1 MAKDEWVGETF
12 LNRILGLRPAA
23 RPSDESLV
31 LEESAG
37 EYRAPSPL
45 RTQTVVQRLSQ
56 GLPASSFVVLCDAFQ
71 LPQDRMA
78 EAVNIAPRTLAR
90 RKVFKPDESERIFR
104 FGRIFQDAVDLFDGK
119 VDEAREWLKQPQ
131 FGLGGAV
138 PLEFARTEPG
148 AQEVR
153 ALIARLNEGIF
164 A

>member
-1 MAKDEWVGETF
+1 MAKNEWTEETF

-23 RPSDESLV
+23 PRNDGALAF
-31 LEESAG
+31 EEPVA
-37 EYRAPSPL
+37 EYQAPSTL
-45 RTQTVVQRLSQ
+45 RTQTVVQRLLK
-56 GLPASSFVVLCDAFQ
+56 GLPVSSFAVLCDAFQ

-78 EAVNIAPRTLAR
+78 EAVSIAPRTLAR
-90 RKVFKPDESERIFR
+90 RKIFKPDESERIFR
-104 FGRIFQDAVDLFDGK
+104 FGRIFQDAVDLFDGE

-138 PLEFARTEPG
+138 PLEFAKTEPG

-153 ALIARLNEGIF
+153 NLIARLNEGIF